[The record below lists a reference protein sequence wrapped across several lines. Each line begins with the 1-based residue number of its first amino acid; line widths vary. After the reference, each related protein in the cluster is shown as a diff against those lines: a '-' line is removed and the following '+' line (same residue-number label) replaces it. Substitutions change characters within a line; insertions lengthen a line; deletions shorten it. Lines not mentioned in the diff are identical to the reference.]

1 MVVHLIPY
9 VEVFVSV
16 RMSLD
21 EATAVS
27 DALALAAASGSE
39 VGEVAGVLQKELEAA
54 IDRAGPLMEKRGLK

>member
-1 MVVHLIPY
+1 MVIHLIPY
-9 VEVFVSV
+9 VEVFVSI

-39 VGEVAGVLQKELEAA
+39 VGEVAATLQRELEGA

>member
-1 MVVHLIPY
+1 MVIHLIPY
-9 VEVFVSV
+9 VEVFVSI

-39 VGEVAGVLQKELEAA
+39 VGEVAGALQRELEDA